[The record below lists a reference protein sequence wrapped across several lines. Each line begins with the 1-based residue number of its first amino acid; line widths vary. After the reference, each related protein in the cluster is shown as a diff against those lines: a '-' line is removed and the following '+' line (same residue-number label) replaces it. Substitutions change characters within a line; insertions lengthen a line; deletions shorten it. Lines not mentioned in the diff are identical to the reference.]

1 MLMDA
6 KSHAYP
12 NPSVAKRYV
21 RSARKGI
28 FRKRVNSETR
38 SLFAPTTTISRLL
51 PIVRHIFFVIVSSM
65 KNETLS
71 NLSTFRYL
79 WVPSEYR
86 LIRHKACRS
95 NCKGKEDGTVLKEA
109 TELQM
114 PANSLLRVE
123 GDSRGTKIVCRSG
136 SCWDHPGGG
145 FEGSS
150 PGERA
155 GFYCPSGRS
164 HRGASLDRYGD
175 RCKFRKRKTLRLF
188 TEHP

>member
-1 MLMDA
+1 MET
-6 KSHAYP
+6 KSRGAHP
-12 NPSVAKRYV
+12 KPSVAKRDSRSV
-21 RSARKGI
+21 RKVSFA
-28 FRKRVNSETR
+28 KRVNSETR
-38 SLFAPTTTISRLL
+38 SLFVPATTIFRLL
-51 PIVRHIFFVIVSSM
+51 PIIRHIFFVIVSSIE
-65 KNETLS
+65 KRNALKPFEFPL
-71 NLSTFRYL
+71 LR
-79 WVPSEYR
+79 VPSEYR

-175 RCKFRKRKTLRLF
+175 RCKFRKRKIFRLF